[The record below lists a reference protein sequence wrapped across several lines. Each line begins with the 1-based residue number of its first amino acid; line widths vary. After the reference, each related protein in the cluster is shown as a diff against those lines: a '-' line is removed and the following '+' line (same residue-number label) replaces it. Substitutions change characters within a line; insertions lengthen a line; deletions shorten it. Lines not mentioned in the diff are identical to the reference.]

1 MTDTHTGTRALVV
14 GAGPAGSLM
23 AILLGR
29 RGMQVEVY
37 ERRADPRPLADE
49 AVERRSINLGL
60 SHRGIT
66 ALAHAGVLDDVMRT
80 AVRAKGRVIHASD
93 GRTAFQ
99 PYGKDEREI
108 LYSISRNALNRALIN
123 HAERL
128 PNVRFHFGEHL
139 AEMDRDAGACVFR
152 RAEGATE
159 RVQADFI
166 VGADGAYS
174 TVRQWMHRNE
184 RADFAQEFLPWGY
197 KELLIPPAP
206 GGGSAIELEAL
217 HIWPRGDALIVSHPN
232 PDGSHTASVFMPFEG
247 ERSFDALQTEAQV
260 ARFFEEVFP
269 DLPALVPGLAG
280 EFLRHPTGTLVATR
294 TAPWYHRD
302 RCVLLGDGCHAVWPF
317 YGQGM
322 NAALEDCLVLDAAIE
337 RHGADRRAAFRAYQ
351 DTRKANTDALL
362 ELVRHNFDELRA
374 GSDHPAFVA
383 RKKLDLLLHRLFPRR
398 WVPLYSMV
406 VHTTIP
412 YAEALARWRR
422 QQTLLRRLG
431 VDALLGAAFFVPF
444 AVRRAAAARRPAPP
458 ASGPPRTGLR
468 LAPENPHEPS
478 C

>member
-1 MTDTHTGTRALVV
+1 MMDTQSGTRALIV

-66 ALAHAGVLDDVMRT
+66 ALTEAGVLDDVMKT
-80 AVRAKGRVIHASD
+80 AVRARGRVIHTTD

-99 PYGKDEREI
+99 PYGSDDSEI
-108 LYSISRNALNRALIN
+108 LYSISRNALNRALIE
-123 HAERL
+123 HADRL
-128 PNVRFHFGEHL
+128 PNVRFTFQAPLVEL
-139 AEMDRDAGACVFR
+139 DREGPVATFR
-152 RAEGATE
+152 REDGATE
-159 RVQADFI
+159 RVEADFV

-184 RADFAQEFLPWGY
+184 RADYAQEFLPWGY
-197 KELLIPPAP
+197 KELLIPPGE
-206 GGGSAIELEAL
+206 GGGSRIELEAL
-217 HIWPRGDALIVSHPN
+217 HIWPRGDALIVTHPN

-247 ERSFDALQTEAQV
+247 ERSFSALQTETDV
-260 ARFFEEVFP
+260 GRFFATVFP
-269 DLPALVPGLAG
+269 DVPGLVPDLEA
-280 EFLRHPTGTLVATR
+280 EWMRHPTGTLVATR
-294 TAPWYHRD
+294 TAPWHHREK
-302 RCVLLGDGCHAVWPF
+302 CVLLGDGCHAVWPF

-322 NAALEDCLVLDAAIE
+322 NAALEDCLVLNRALD
-337 RHGADRRAAFRAYQ
+337 RHPADRHAAFRSYQ
-351 DTRKANTDALL
+351 AERKVNTDALM
-362 ELVRHNFDELRA
+362 ELVRLNFDELRA

-383 RKKLDLLLHRLFPRR
+383 RKKLDLLLHRLFPKK
-398 WVPLYSMV
+398 WVPLYTMV

-431 VDALLGAAFFVPF
+431 VDSLLGAALFVPF
-444 AVRRAAAARRPAPP
+444 AIRRTAAALRGQPRAAVPSRARAG
-458 ASGPPRTGLR
+458 ART
-468 LAPENPHEPS
+468 
-478 C
+478 